1 MTIKSRVTYYYFKFS
16 IKVSPLLP
24 VSEMSHSHWTTFPLG
39 IQLSLSF
46 STGSRYHFHY
56 ISISIS
62 GFSLWFH
69 WPTYSHVSSNL
80 KVYNL
85 ISDCSG
91 PLLLLFLFFQIFH
104 ATFFHMNFGIS
115 LFSSNSQLYSFFLKV
130 FSSDGNWYLWLLVL
144 TIILIKF
151 KSEYLNLIVFIW
163 HYNVSH
169 LLRLGKTFQRFYF
182 LLFNFFEF

>member
-1 MTIKSRVTYYYFKFS
+1 MIKSRLTYYCFKFC

-24 VSEMSHSHWTTFPLG
+24 VSEVSHSHWTTFPLD
-39 IQLSLSF
+39 IQLSPSF

-62 GFSLWFH
+62 VFSLWFH
-69 WPTYSHVSSNL
+69 WPTYSYVSSNL
-80 KVYNL
+80 KVYDL
-85 ISDCSG
+85 ISDCSDHCSS
-91 PLLLLFLFFQIFH
+91 FFFQIFH
-104 ATFFHMNFGIS
+104 TSFFHMNFGIS
-115 LFSSNSQLYSFFLKV
+115 LFSSNPQLLYSFFLKF

-151 KSEYLNLIVFIW
+151 KLEYLNLIVFIW

-169 LLRLGKTFQRFYF
+169 LPRLGKTFQLFYF
-182 LLFNFFEF
+182 LLFNFFKF